1 MRKGKVSRWIDRI
14 GIVYFTSWIT
24 LTVGLIIYNGVV

>member
-1 MRKGKVSRWIDRI
+1 MKKEKILDII
-14 GIVYFTSWIT
+14 GIVYFTGWIT